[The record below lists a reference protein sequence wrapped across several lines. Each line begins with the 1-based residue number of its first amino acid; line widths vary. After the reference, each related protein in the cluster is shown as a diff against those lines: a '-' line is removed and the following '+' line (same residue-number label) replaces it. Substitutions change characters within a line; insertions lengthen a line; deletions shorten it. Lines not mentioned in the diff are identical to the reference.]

1 MLEGW
6 MHKRTGRNISGCRNG
21 YKMNT
26 AASKGSIL
34 LVTRR
39 VMTLHTGS
47 IKAAVGRFRCMT
59 EV

>member
-1 MLEGW
+1 

-26 AASKGSIL
+26 AASKVSIL

-39 VMTLHTGS
+39 VMTLHAGS
-47 IKAAVGRFRCMT
+47 IKAAVGRFRCMI